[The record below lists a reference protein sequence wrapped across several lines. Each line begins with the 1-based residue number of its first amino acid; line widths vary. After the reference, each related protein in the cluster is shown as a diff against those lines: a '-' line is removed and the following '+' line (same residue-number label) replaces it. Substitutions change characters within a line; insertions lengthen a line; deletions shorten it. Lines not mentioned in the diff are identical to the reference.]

1 MLIEV
6 QAKLPGENNRD
17 YSYRVIKE
25 AIMSLR
31 LKPGQSL
38 SEAEIAEALQIS
50 RTPIREV
57 MAKLREEHLVEV
69 IPQVGTYISKIK
81 PTLIE
86 EAIFVRIILE
96 KEILKQSCI
105 SFPKN
110 VLVELKNN
118 IAHQELLLDQKGME
132 QEFHKLDKQ
141 FHFLIF
147 QGSVRFI

>member
-86 EAIFVRIILE
+86 EAIFVRII
-96 KEILKQSCI
+96 
-105 SFPKN
+105 
-110 VLVELKNN
+110 
-118 IAHQELLLDQKGME
+118 
-132 QEFHKLDKQ
+132 
-141 FHFLIF
+141 
-147 QGSVRFI
+147 